1 MNTGKRIPAT
11 LTAILAILALTACGE
26 TPKGDGQGTVNNPD
40 AEAHTWAKLRQGF
53 PYSALA
59 CLDRLIEHERNQQ

>member
-11 LTAILAILALTACGE
+11 LTAILAILDTLANDPAI
-26 TPKGDGQGTVNNPD
+26 PD

-53 PYSALA
+53 PCSALA

>member
-1 MNTGKRIPAT
+1 MNPRKRIPAT

-40 AEAHTWAKLRQGF
+40 PGYVRWYELPDDSTSSICPDCRELEKDW
-53 PYSALA
+53 
-59 CLDRLIEHERNQQ
+59 

>member
-26 TPKGDGQGTVNNPD
+26 TPKGCGQGTVNNPD
-40 AEAHTWAKLRQGF
+40 PGYVRWYELKDDA
-53 PYSALA
+53 
-59 CLDRLIEHERNQQ
+59 

>member
-40 AEAHTWAKLRQGF
+40 PGYVRWYELPDG
-53 PYSALA
+53 SAA
-59 CLDRLIEHERNQQ
+59 V